1 MKTPFCI
8 GWIDMKVKV
17 CPAWRIALVVG
28 VLPKVSGRCEAELKK
43 LVEQEPRQAGYS
55 FSTWTCADLLRELV
69 RKGFEAVS
77 GETIRAHLHTLGY
90 RVRRPVLS
98 IASPDPDYKQKV
110 KKLKRYQKQ
119 AKNGE
124 ILLYYQ
130 DEIDLNLLPGIMRC
144 WTLEGVQRKIP
155 TPGVNQKQYGFGAVN
170 YVSGQTLHRI
180 EERKNSVGFCA
191 FIEQFMQTVT
201 QAPEYH
207 GQKIVLVVDNFII
220 HHSRKTQQFLEKYAD
235 QLVLFMLPT
244 YSPWL
249 NLIERL
255 WKHLRRKVTHNHLFE
270 SIAELVKAVCSF
282 LDTLNATP
290 QLTLSVI
297 GATE

>member
-1 MKTPFCI
+1 VNGP
-8 GWIDMKVKV
+8 W
-17 CPAWRIALVVG
+17 
-28 VLPKVSGRCEAELKK
+28 EAELKK
-43 LVEQEPRQAGYS
+43 LVEQEPREVGYS
-55 FSTWTCADLLRELV
+55 FSTWTCADLLREV
-69 RKGFEAVS
+69 IRKGFEAVS
-77 GETIRAHLHTLGY
+77 GETIRAHLHALGY

-98 IASPDPDYKQKV
+98 IASPDPEYKHKA
-110 KKLKRYQKQ
+110 KKLKKYQKQ

-144 WTLEGVQRKIP
+144 WTLEGIQRKVL
-155 TPGVNQKQYGFGAVN
+155 TPGLNQKRYGFGAVN
-170 YVSGQTLHRI
+170 YVSGQTVHRI
-180 EERKNSVGFCA
+180 EEHKNSAGFCA

-201 QAPEYH
+201 QASDYH

-220 HHSRKTQQFLEKYAD
+220 HHSRKTREFLEKYTD
-235 QLVLFMLPT
+235 QLLLFMLPT

-255 WKHLRRKVTHNHLFE
+255 WKHLRRKVTHNHLFA
-270 SIAELVKAVCSF
+270 SIVDLVKAVCSF
-282 LDTLNATP
+282 LDTLNTTP

>member
-1 MKTPFCI
+1 MKTPFYI
-8 GWIDMKVKV
+8 GWIGMKVKAY
-17 CPAWRIALVVG
+17 PAWRIALVLG
-28 VLPKVSGRCEAELKK
+28 VLQKVTGGCEAELKK
-43 LVEQEPRQAGYS
+43 LVAQEPREAGYS

-69 RKGFEAVS
+69 RKGFQAVS
-77 GETIRAHLHTLGY
+77 CETIRAHLHALDY

-98 IASPDPDYKQKV
+98 IASPDPEYTKKV

-119 AKNGE
+119 AKTGD

-144 WTLEGVQRKIP
+144 WTLEGVQRKVP

-170 YVSGQTLHRI
+170 YVAGQTVHRI
-180 EERKNSVGFCA
+180 EEHKNSAGFCA

-207 GQKIVLVVDNFII
+207 DQKIVLVVDNFII
-220 HHSRKTQQFLEKYAD
+220 HRSHKTEAFLEKYKD
-235 QLVLFMLPT
+235 QLRLFLLPT

-255 WKHLRRKVTHNHLFE
+255 WKHLRRKVTHNHLFA
-270 SIAELVKAVCSF
+270 SLADLVKAVCSF
-282 LDTLNATP
+282 LDALNVTP